1 MMPVTEGGLHEDF
14 ILELVM
20 ENWTLLTGC
29 ENGKDV
35 HGNPRVLRPPLTCP
49 SFVTLTHSLLS

>member
-1 MMPVTEGGLHEDF
+1 MRIFYLM
-14 ILELVM
+14 LVM